1 MTFNE
6 SRPIPSYV
14 SNLDIWRKLTR
25 STEFYVVKD
34 SSLKRFVSD
43 YEKTV
48 ELSLMVEA
56 SNSESSCDTT
66 SLMVCDDSPEIAYFK
81 LQALFSKVNDQKNEL
96 KLNSPTNYRQKRF
109 PPWTSL

>member
-6 SRPIPSYV
+6 V
-14 SNLDIWRKLTR
+14 GQFLAMCLNLDIWRKLTR
-25 STEFYVVKD
+25 STEFFVVK
-34 SSLKRFVSD
+34 LVPEGLFSD

-81 LQALFSKVNDQKNEL
+81 LQALFSKVITKRIKN
-96 KLNSPTNYRQKRF
+96 
-109 PPWTSL
+109 